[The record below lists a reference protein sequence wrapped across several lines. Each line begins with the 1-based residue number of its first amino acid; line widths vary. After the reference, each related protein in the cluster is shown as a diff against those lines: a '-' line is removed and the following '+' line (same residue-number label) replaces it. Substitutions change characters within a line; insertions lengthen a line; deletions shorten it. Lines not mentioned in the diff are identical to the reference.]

1 MVAKKE
7 RQRHQAKLWWPQV
20 APFPVLPLPSKAG
33 GRREGKR
40 FFFHTFTLTTHNSQ
54 EQERSQLTT
63 PNARTKQP
71 NMAATPPDDVES
83 GTATPQEIA
92 AALSGIT
99 LSRSFPA
106 TLPECPFCHKKNVRV
121 N

>member
-1 MVAKKE
+1 
-7 RQRHQAKLWWPQV
+7 
-20 APFPVLPLPSKAG
+20 
-33 GRREGKR
+33 
-40 FFFHTFTLTTHNSQ
+40 
-54 EQERSQLTT
+54 
-63 PNARTKQP
+63 
-71 NMAATPPDDVES
+71 MAATPPDDVES